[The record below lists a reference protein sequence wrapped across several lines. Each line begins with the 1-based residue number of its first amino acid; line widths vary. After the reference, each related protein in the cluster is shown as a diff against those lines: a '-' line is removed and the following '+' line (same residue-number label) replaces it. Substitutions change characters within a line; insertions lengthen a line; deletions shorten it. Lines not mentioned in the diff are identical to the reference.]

1 MNASGGELPAG
12 AEVNLHGFDQMQ
24 VVITGTT
31 TLQEDGSFAFE
42 NIAMPAGRAF
52 LATLEHQGIV
62 YGSEVMQAEQGT
74 TSIELP
80 VQIYDTTTDPAGL
93 IVDRL
98 HLFFEFIDEQTL
110 RIVELYVIS
119 NPGPNTLV
127 APGEGQPVLEFQLPP
142 GVENLEFQDGQLGGR
157 FIKTETGFGDTLP
170 VRPGSGNYQVLFS
183 YTLPYSR
190 KIDLARPAGMP
201 INAVVALVP
210 EGSIKIKS
218 ETLQDSGTNDV
229 QGVAY
234 RVYTGGSL
242 PTGDELRMTISG
254 GPASD
259 NPILASGSASSL
271 LVGAAVL
278 GIVLVLTG
286 FWLYSRN
293 RPRDESSE
301 QAGFE
306 PDQPAAEDAD
316 SLMDAILALDDL
328 YQQGQLPEEAYIQR
342 RNELKERLRGVLES

>member
-1 MNASGGELPAG
+1 
-12 AEVNLHGFDQMQ
+12 
-24 VVITGTT
+24 
-31 TLQEDGSFAFE
+31 
-42 NIAMPAGRAF
+42 
-52 LATLEHQGIV
+52 
-62 YGSEVMQAEQGT
+62 MQAEQGT

-80 VQIYDTTTDPAGL
+80 VQIYDTTTDTSEL
-93 IVDRL
+93 LVDRL

-110 RIVELYVIS
+110 RVVELYVIS

-127 APGEGQPVLEFQLPP
+127 AAAEGQPVLEFQLPP
-142 GVENLEFQDGQLGGR
+142 GAENLEFQDGQLGDR
-157 FIKTETGFGDTLP
+157 FVKTETGFGDTLP

-183 YTLPYSR
+183 YTMPFSR
-190 KIDLARPAGMP
+190 KLDLSRPTDLP

-242 PTGDELRMTISG
+242 PLGDELRMTITGS
-254 GPASD
+254 PASG
-259 NPILASGSASSL
+259 NPILAAGSTTSL
-271 LVGAAVL
+271 LVGVGVL

-293 RPRDESSE
+293 RPREESTE
-301 QAGFE
+301 QAQLG
-306 PDQPAAEDAD
+306 PARPDAD
-316 SLMDAILALDDL
+316 DTESLMDAILALDDL
-328 YQQGQLPEEAYIQR
+328 YQQGELPEEAYVQR
-342 RNELKERLRGVLES
+342 RSELKERLRGVLGS